1 VFVAVVALIE
11 FGVLTYAYE
20 KMGIGRRNILG
31 ILFLSL
37 LGSAVNIPV
46 AELPAKETVVEH
58 AVNFFGVWYAVPEI
72 VEQGRT
78 IVAVNLGGALMPLA
92 LSVYLLV
99 KRAIYVEAALGVA
112 VMTVISHLMA
122 RPVPGLGIAMP
133 TLLPPVFAAIVAVL
147 ISRKHA
153 APLAYIAG
161 SMGCLL
167 GADLLNLNHIRELG
181 APVASIGGAGISDG
195 IFLTGI
201 IAVLLA

>member
-1 VFVAVVALIE
+1 VTAVAVCAALWAVLNALISPFFWQFTHMPFLCDLLAFAALILVVWWTRRFGAASLTGVV
-11 FGVLTYAYE
+11 FGVLSLILRPGAFFNVAFVVAAIVFDFLTRGVGYE
-20 KMGIGRRNILG
+20 RMFNKPVV
-31 ILFLSL
+31 
-37 LGSAVNIPV
+37 GS
-46 AELPAKETVVEH
+46 
-58 AVNFFGVWYAVPEI
+58 
-72 VEQGRT
+72 
-78 IVAVNLGGALMPLA
+78 
-92 LSVYLLV
+92 
-99 KRAIYVEAALGVA
+99 
-112 VMTVISHLMA
+112 
-122 RPVPGLGIAMP
+122 
-133 TLLPPVFAAIVAVL
+133 IVAVL